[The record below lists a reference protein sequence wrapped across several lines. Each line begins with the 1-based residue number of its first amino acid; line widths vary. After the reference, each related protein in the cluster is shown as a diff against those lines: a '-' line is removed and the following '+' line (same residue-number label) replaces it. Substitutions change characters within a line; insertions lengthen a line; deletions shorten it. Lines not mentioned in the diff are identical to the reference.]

1 MKKLNRRKFLKR
13 IFTASIGSLLVP
25 PIFLRGSNQQA
36 AQALPAEFKPSPE
49 LWLDDE
55 ITLAWIGHSTVL
67 INFYGVKILTDPVL
81 FERIGLFF
89 LGMTFGPQRYSAP
102 ALELDELPKPDL
114 ILLSHAHMDHMDY
127 HTLLTITDK
136 FPNDIDCI
144 TAYNTSDVISDL
156 KWKSLQEMDWGTELE
171 MLGIKFKAFEV
182 NHFGWRYPWEKDR
195 SKGYMEDGRSYNA
208 YVLERNGKRI
218 LFGGDTAFTELFQKV
233 NVGNIDIAIM
243 PIGAYVP
250 WKKFHCNPEEALIMA
265 CEHLKAKYFVP
276 IHCSTFKQG
285 TEPTDEPL
293 TWLNKSYKNYNIEL
307 GLDKIGQTFVLNL

>member
-25 PIFLRGSNQQA
+25 PIFLRSSNQQA
-36 AQALPAEFKPSPE
+36 AQALPTEFKPSPE

-102 ALELDELPKPDL
+102 ALELDEIPKPDL

-127 HTLLTITDK
+127 HTLLTVTDK
-136 FPNDIDCI
+136 FPHEIDCI
-144 TAYNTSDVISDL
+144 TSYNTIDVIADL

-171 MLGIKFKAFEV
+171 MLGIKFKAYEL

-233 NVGNIDIAIM
+233 NSGSIDIAIM

-276 IHCSTFKQG
+276 IHCNTFKQG

-307 GLDKIGQTFVLNL
+307 GLDKIGQTFVLSA

>member
-25 PIFLRGSNQQA
+25 PVFLRSSNREA
-36 AQALPAEFKPSPE
+36 AQALPTEFKPSPE
-49 LWLDDE
+49 LWRDDE

-81 FERIGLFF
+81 FEKIGLFF

-102 ALELDELPKPDL
+102 ALELDEIPKPDL

-136 FPNDIDCI
+136 FPNKLDCI
-144 TAYNTSDVISDL
+144 TSYNTMDVISDL
-156 KWKSLQEMDWGTELE
+156 KWKSLQEMDWGSELE
-171 MLGIKFKAFEV
+171 FLGINFKAFEV

-218 LFGGDTAFTELFQKV
+218 LFGGDTALTELFKKV
-233 NVGNIDIAIM
+233 DGGNIDIAIM
-243 PIGAYVP
+243 PIGAYHP
-250 WKKFHCNPEEALIMA
+250 WRKFHCNPDEALIMA
-265 CEHLKAKYFVP
+265 SEHLKAKYFVP
-276 IHCSTFKQG
+276 IHCGTFKQG

-293 TWLNKSYKNYNIEL
+293 SWLNKSYKNYNIEL
-307 GLDKIGQTFVLNL
+307 GWDKIGQTFALTS

>member
-1 MKKLNRRKFLKR
+1 MKKLNRRKFIKR
-13 IFTASIGSLLVP
+13 IFTASIGSLFVP
-25 PIFLRGSNQQA
+25 PIFLRSSNQQA

-49 LWLDDE
+49 LWRDDE

-67 INFYGVKILTDPVL
+67 INFCGVKILTDPVL

-102 ALELDELPKPDL
+102 ALEIDEIPKPDL

-136 FPNDIDCI
+136 FPNEIDCI
-144 TAYNTSDVISDL
+144 TSYNTMDVIADL
-156 KWKSLQEMDWGTELE
+156 KWKSLQEMDWGSELE
-171 MLGIKFKAFEV
+171 FLGIKFQAYEV
-182 NHFGWRYPWEKDR
+182 KHFGWRYPWEKDR

-218 LFGGDTAFTELFQKV
+218 LFGGDTAFSELFQKV
-233 NVGNIDIAIM
+233 DGGSIDIAIM
-243 PIGAYVP
+243 PIGAYYP
-250 WKKFHCNPEEALIMA
+250 WRKNHCNPEEALIMA
-265 CEHLKAKYFVP
+265 NEHLKAKYFVP

-285 TEPTDEPL
+285 TEPIEEPL
-293 TWLNKSYKNYNIEL
+293 TWLNNSYKNYNIEL
-307 GLDKIGQTFVLNL
+307 GLDKIGQTFVLIS